1 MKVGDNVRFKNL
13 FTKAKNAITNKT
25 NSLNQTEKTLSSV
38 IGGMAKTVI
47 ATLSLPI
54 VTPILIGT
62 FVIAFIAITFMQIT
76 SYPAVVFGVGTDS
89 TNYCNEDPSDV
100 ETPYEPLEGGLAI
113 PLYIQGDPRWGSL
126 TYYNN
131 DGGWHR
137 YITLSAGGC
146 DSTSFSM
153 VASYLLDR
161 TIYPSEIITHLDT
174 SWRTWNGYFGRI
186 SEIYGINKPT
196 QTSNWDD
203 MKEAIQN
210 HQPVIAWYSG
220 ASGIFTKAGHFIVVR
235 GMTADGKY
243 LVNDPT
249 DNMVDYKHDYYKRKF
264 TEEEMR
270 KAFGWGVI
278 FEAKD
283 CEFDEGTTDYLQW
296 AIDIANDDSHGYSQ
310 CNRLGPDYDCSSLVW
325 HSLLN
330 SGYSKEELGGYAFS
344 TRTMEGV
351 LTNIGFVKHSYNES
365 ELQAG
370 DILWRSGHTG
380 IYAGDGQVVQASSSR
395 EGNGLCGRTGDQT
408 GTEIWVSKNTGNWS
422 IYYRKG

>member
-220 ASGIFTKAGHFIVVR
+220 ASGIFTKAGHFCRVTIDVR
-235 GMTADGKY
+235 
-243 LVNDPT
+243 P
-249 DNMVDYKHDYYKRKF
+249 VD
-264 TEEEMR
+264 
-270 KAFGWGVI
+270 
-278 FEAKD
+278 
-283 CEFDEGTTDYLQW
+283 
-296 AIDIANDDSHGYSQ
+296 
-310 CNRLGPDYDCSSLVW
+310 
-325 HSLLN
+325 
-330 SGYSKEELGGYAFS
+330 
-344 TRTMEGV
+344 
-351 LTNIGFVKHSYNES
+351 
-365 ELQAG
+365 
-370 DILWRSGHTG
+370 
-380 IYAGDGQVVQASSSR
+380 
-395 EGNGLCGRTGDQT
+395 
-408 GTEIWVSKNTGNWS
+408 
-422 IYYRKG
+422 